1 MNIHEYFELEKW
13 VFSSFKL
20 HFIQNLQNLQLQLPP
35 LIFTMTDRQELL
47 TPVEKGDDEFD
58 GTSYLRKAAIYKATA
73 TRRRFLYWLPWVLHL
88 TVILSYGIV
97 FAFGPIG
104 LPKHSSTAGA
114 KQWPGMCQPHSLLRS
129 CALLTIGR
137 YF

>member
-1 MNIHEYFELEKW
+1 VGLQ
-13 VFSSFKL
+13 
-20 HFIQNLQNLQLQLPP
+20 FIQNLQNLQLQLLP
-35 LIFTMTDRQELL
+35 LIFTIMDRQELL

-58 GTSYLRKAAIYKATA
+58 ETAYLRKAAIYEATA
-73 TRRRFLYWLPWVLHL
+73 TRRRFLYWLPWVLHF
-88 TVILSYGIV
+88 TGFLSYGIV

-104 LPKHSSTAGA
+104 LPQHCSTAGA
-114 KQWPGMCQPHSLLRS
+114 KQWPGMCQLHSLLRS